1 MSKKWYFWLSLAML
15 ISISLNLRAPINAL
29 GPMVESIKEHYGIS
43 SATFGLLSAIPVVAF
58 GSISFI
64 VSYFSNIKILF
75 IALCSVA
82 LGEITRSYGGMVGL
96 FVGTAFIGAG
106 IAVANVLLP
115 GFVKKKFPK
124 KTTAM
129 MALYSFV
136 LNFSSV
142 LGIWLA
148 LPLAYNLG
156 VLHALAFWLIFSM
169 LSIILYIPEIRNK
182 RISRTKVRPKRT
194 KSLMREVGAW
204 KITIFMGLQGFLA
217 YTTFAWLPAIIAHKG
232 YGLEYGTKILLYSQF
247 VCVPVAFVG
256 PLLLGALREKYKSVY
271 MAFLCSLYVVGYACV
286 LFGDSKWAMYA
297 TIVCLGVPMG
307 GVFGLALLFI
317 SQKSGS
323 VLVATK
329 LSAMVQGFGYLIAA
343 SGPFAIG
350 FLYDHFGSYTY
361 GILLVLCVALA
372 LNIAGILAHKTKVIY

>member
-115 GFVKKKFPK
+115 GFVKKKFPQ

-136 LNFSSV
+136 LNISSV

-194 KSLMREVGAW
+194 KSLMREWARGKSRFLWACRDFW
-204 KITIFMGLQGFLA
+204 HTPHSRGCLLSSRTRAMG
-217 YTTFAWLPAIIAHKG
+217 WNM
-232 YGLEYGTKILLYSQF
+232 
-247 VCVPVAFVG
+247 
-256 PLLLGALREKYKSVY
+256 ALRFCSIRS
-271 MAFLCSLYVVGYACV
+271 LCAC
-286 LFGDSKWAMYA
+286 LWR
-297 TIVCLGVPMG
+297 LW
-307 GVFGLALLFI
+307 
-317 SQKSGS
+317 
-323 VLVATK
+323 
-329 LSAMVQGFGYLIAA
+329 
-343 SGPFAIG
+343 
-350 FLYDHFGSYTY
+350 
-361 GILLVLCVALA
+361 VLC
-372 LNIAGILAHKTKVIY
+372 Y

>member
-1 MSKKWYFWLSLAML
+1 ML

-43 SATFGLLSAIPVVAF
+43 SATFGLLSAIPIVAF

-75 IALCSVA
+75 SALCAIA
-82 LGEITRSYGGMVGL
+82 LGEVVRSYGGIGGL

-115 GFVKKKFPK
+115 GFVKKKFPQ

-148 LPLAYNLG
+148 LPLAHSIG
-156 VLHALAFWLIFSM
+156 VPHALAFWLIFST
-169 LSIILYIPEIRNK
+169 LALLLYLPEIRNH
-182 RISRTKVRPKRT
+182 RISRTKVRKKYA
-194 KSLMREVGAW
+194 KSLMREVSAW
-204 KITIFMGLQGFLA
+204 KITIFLGLQGFLA
-217 YTTFAWLPAIIAHKG
+217 YSTFAWLPAIIAHKG
-232 YGLEYGTKILLYSQF
+232 YGLEYGAKILLYSQF
-247 VCVPVAFVG
+247 VCVPVAFFG
-256 PLLLGALREKYKSVY
+256 PLLLGVLREKHKSLY

-297 TIVCLGVPMG
+297 TIVCLGVPRG

>member
-43 SATFGLLSAIPVVAF
+43 SFGLLSAIPIVAF

-75 IALCSVA
+75 SALCAIA
-82 LGEITRSYGGMVGL
+82 LGEVVRSYGGIGGL

-148 LPLAYNLG
+148 LPLAHSIG
-156 VLHALAFWLIFSM
+156 VPHALAFWLIFST
-169 LSIILYIPEIRNK
+169 LALLLYLPEIRNH

-217 YTTFAWLPAIIAHKG
+217 YSTFAWLPAIIAHKG

-297 TIVCLGVPMG
+297 TIVCLGIPMG